1 MKTELPK
8 IKEKPT
14 TEALVVEHKDDR
26 YPVQQVAT
34 DGEVTK
40 KEVKDAVREINPAEE
55 SLDWRG

>member
-8 IKEKPT
+8 IKEEQV
-14 TEALVVEHKDDR
+14 TEDLAVDHKDNR

-34 DGEVTK
+34 NGEVTK
-40 KEVKDAVREINPAEE
+40 KEVRDAVCEINPADD

>member
-8 IKEKPT
+8 IKEKPV
-14 TEALVVEHKDDR
+14 TEALVVEHTDDR

-40 KEVKDAVREINPAEE
+40 KDVKDAVREINPAEE

>member
-8 IKEKPT
+8 IKEELT
-14 TEALVVEHKDDR
+14 TEALVVNHKDER

-34 DGEVTK
+34 NGEVTK
-40 KEVKDAVREINPAEE
+40 QEVKDAVCEINPAED